1 MPSDLDS
8 ETQKTIVK
16 EAIQEWLD
24 CQLIKFSMWSIKGI
38 LAIVISGV
46 AYAYAT
52 THGFKL

>member
-24 CQLIKFSMWSIKGI
+24 CQLIKFSVWSIKGF